1 MEHLEFYARQ
11 KSNPILVSCS
21 KNIEEGVWRNSEKY
35 SIDTNDIE
43 TIYDGGLDCCAC
55 GCEGTYTEPSDLVEF
70 ERLLKVFE
78 SSTKD
83 YDVIHATYYDG
94 DLNNIF
100 EIATNGRFGI
110 RLYVKKKGEKCIK

>member
-1 MEHLEFYARQ
+1 MKKLEFYATQELGKRH
-11 KSNPILVSCS
+11 
-21 KNIEEGVWRNSEKY
+21 
-35 SIDTNDIE
+35 SIDPDDIDM
-43 TIYDGGLDCCAC
+43 IYNGALDCCAC

-78 SSTKD
+78 SKA
-83 YDVIHATYYDG
+83 YLQPTYYDG

>member
-1 MEHLEFYARQ
+1 MKKLEFYATQELGKRH
-11 KSNPILVSCS
+11 
-21 KNIEEGVWRNSEKY
+21 
-35 SIDTNDIE
+35 SIDPDDIDM
-43 TIYDGGLDCCAC
+43 IYNGALDCCAC

-83 YDVIHATYYDG
+83 YDATYYDG

-100 EIATNGRFGI
+100 EIETKEGFGI
-110 RLYVKKKGEKCIK
+110 RLYLKKKGE

>member
-1 MEHLEFYARQ
+1 MKKLEFYATGKQ
-11 KSNPILVSCS
+11 H
-21 KNIEEGVWRNSEKY
+21 
-35 SIDTNDIE
+35 SINTSDIE
-43 TIYDGGLDCCAC
+43 MIYNGALDCCAC

-110 RLYVKKKGEKCIK
+110 RLYVKKKGKKCIK

>member
-1 MEHLEFYARQ
+1 MENLEFYAG
-11 KSNPILVSCS
+11 I
-21 KNIEEGVWRNSEKY
+21 WRNSEKY

-83 YDVIHATYYDG
+83 YDATYYDG

-110 RLYVKKKGEKCIK
+110 RLYVKKKGEQDER

>member
-1 MEHLEFYARQ
+1 MKKLEFYATQ
-11 KSNPILVSCS
+11 ELGKQH
-21 KNIEEGVWRNSEKY
+21 
-35 SIDTNDIE
+35 SIDPDDIDM
-43 TIYDGGLDCCAC
+43 IYNGALDCCAC

-78 SSTKD
+78 SKA
-83 YDVIHATYYDG
+83 YLQPTYYDG

-110 RLYVKKKGEKCIK
+110 RLYVKKKGEQDER

>member
-1 MEHLEFYARQ
+1 MKKLEFYATQ
-11 KSNPILVSCS
+11 KIG
-21 KNIEEGVWRNSEKY
+21 KQY
-35 SIDTNDIE
+35 SINPDDIE

-83 YDVIHATYYDG
+83 YDATYYDG
-94 DLNNIF
+94 DLNNI
-100 EIATNGRFGI
+100 T
-110 RLYVKKKGEKCIK
+110 KH